1 MVSEY
6 RTITRSTSEVAIKL
20 GYKSREYTTFA
31 ELRGSKDDLIEVLLV
46 GLFVFAVGAFLV
58 SLLRN

>member
-6 RTITRSTSEVAIKL
+6 QTITKASNEVAIKL
-20 GYKSREYTTFA
+20 GYKSSEYTTFA
-31 ELRGSKDDLIEVLLV
+31 ELQGSKDDLIEVLVV
-46 GLFVFAVGAFLV
+46 GLFVFAVGAFIV

>member
-1 MVSEY
+1 MASGY
-6 RTITRSTSEVAIKL
+6 RTITKAASEVAIKL

-46 GLFVFAVGAFLV
+46 GLFVFAVGTFLI